1 MTQLK
6 EDLSQI
12 SEDDHGVKTF
22 KRELLAEIDRR
33 MGRFEEEEQYSL
45 ACSLDPR
52 CLIIL
57 DMSVFKNMAKFQSH
71 GQNRAQ
77 PFLTSICDIM
87 LSVTPPPSLDCEKIC

>member
-52 CLIIL
+52 YTTFLYI
-57 DMSVFKNMAKFQSH
+57 SH
-71 GQNRAQ
+71 HNNCAG
-77 PFLTSICDIM
+77 TG
-87 LSVTPPPSLDCEKIC
+87 